1 MAFKPNKVNWHFA
14 LLLRRQSYFP
24 YVRTSSIQ
32 FTTSDYP
39 RDLSGIVPTRK
50 VFLFIDSGR
59 GELEAYPPY
68 GTKRVNVN
76 LKSLFLNINIKFYVY
91 HYFCLISHQ
100 KSSYIFF
107 NKNQKSFAWSC
118 FWRCF
123 HVLTHLQLQ
132 DKDFYPYFSM
142 QYELYKII

>member
-14 LLLRRQSYFP
+14 LLLWRQSYFND
-24 YVRTSSIQ
+24 VRTSSIQ

-39 RDLSGIVPTRK
+39 RDLSGIVPTGK

-59 GELEAYPPY
+59 GGLEAHPPN

-76 LKSLFLNINIKFYVY
+76 SNSLLLNIKIKFYVIPFVWSLIKN
-91 HYFCLISHQ
+91 HLIYFVPKKEILCLVMFLT
-100 KSSYIFF
+100 IFP
-107 NKNQKSFAWSC
+107 C
-118 FWRCF
+118 
-123 HVLTHLQLQ
+123 THLHLH

-142 QYELYKII
+142 QYGFYKIV